1 MPYFKTA
8 PGIRLYRISFH
19 IQTATYYQ
27 LYHVAH
33 YHKVKHFYNHQG
45 WKYRKERMEIEEL
58 FLQCSYLLTQG
69 IKSEKELAEKIDALN
84 IQERELYHMRSN
96 LTSGY
101 EDINDSLKSLRRERK
116 MLKKIQERTKES
128 KPEPVREKKQEEIE
142 NDRGTVKKYN

>member
-45 WKYRKERMEIEEL
+45 WKYRKERMEIGEL

-101 EDINDSLKSLRRERK
+101 EDINASLKSLRRERK
-116 MLKKIQERTKES
+116 NAQKDTGKDKRVKTRACQRKKSR
-128 KPEPVREKKQEEIE
+128 R
-142 NDRGTVKKYN
+142 R

>member
-1 MPYFKTA
+1 
-8 PGIRLYRISFH
+8 
-19 IQTATYYQ
+19 
-27 LYHVAH
+27 
-33 YHKVKHFYNHQG
+33 
-45 WKYRKERMEIEEL
+45 MEIGEL

-101 EDINDSLKSLRRERK
+101 EDINASLKSLRRERK
-116 MLKKIQERTKES
+116 MLKKIQERTKEL
-128 KPEPVREKKQEEIE
+128 KPEPAREKKQEEIE

>member
-1 MPYFKTA
+1 
-8 PGIRLYRISFH
+8 
-19 IQTATYYQ
+19 
-27 LYHVAH
+27 
-33 YHKVKHFYNHQG
+33 
-45 WKYRKERMEIEEL
+45 
-58 FLQCSYLLTQG
+58 
-69 IKSEKELAEKIDALN
+69 
-84 IQERELYHMRSN
+84 MRSN

>member
-1 MPYFKTA
+1 MQYLKQHSR
-8 PGIRLYRISFH
+8 IRLYRISFH
-19 IQTATYYQ
+19 IQPATYYQ

-45 WKYRKERMEIEEL
+45 WKYRKERMEIGEL

-69 IKSEKELAEKIDALN
+69 IKREKELAEKIDSLD

-116 MLKKIQERTKES
+116 CS
-128 KPEPVREKKQEEIE
+128 KRYRKGQKSQNQSLPEKKS
-142 NDRGTVKKYN
+142 RRR